1 MSRREPAVSRVL
13 PPVAGH
19 IDAELARLEDRID
32 WLWSLSPIHND
43 AMWQAFRDSG
53 FRTLPPMQY
62 GEKRESSL
70 PGLREELLALP
81 VQDIEEPL
89 IESLLAEKQRELDR
103 QIELVR
109 LRDKPGFHQASID
122 LFGDV
127 PARLK
132 RAAREVMTVTA
143 PEEALPRDVG
153 LDEVVDAAERELDW
167 YRERVEGFTSG
178 VVISD
183 DLNSLL
189 MVSRGRLFI
198 AEDIRVARARV
209 DPLIQHEIGT
219 HVVTHH
225 NGSRQPLSQ
234 LASGLA
240 HYDALQEGLGVLA
253 EYLAG
258 YLPAERMRVIA
269 GRVIAADMMLH
280 GTKFAEVFGCLHDEY
295 QLDTHDAFDVTVRA
309 FRGGGLTKDAV
320 YLAGLSDILDYLS
333 EGEPFEDLFI
343 GKFAL
348 SQMDTLRE
356 LAGEGWV
363 HPPDVMPR
371 YLEMPA
377 AMERLESCRELP
389 LHQLFHQ
396 EPHA

>member
-1 MSRREPAVSRVL
+1 M
-13 PPVAGH
+13 
-19 IDAELARLEDRID
+19 
-32 WLWSLSPIHND
+32 
-43 AMWQAFRDSG
+43 
-53 FRTLPPMQY
+53 
-62 GEKRESSL
+62 
-70 PGLREELLALP
+70 
-81 VQDIEEPL
+81 
-89 IESLLAEKQRELDR
+89 
-103 QIELVR
+103 
-109 LRDKPGFHQASID
+109 
-122 LFGDV
+122 
-127 PARLK
+127 
-132 RAAREVMTVTA
+132 
-143 PEEALPRDVG
+143 
-153 LDEVVDAAERELDW
+153 
-167 YRERVEGFTSG
+167 EGFTSD
-178 VVISD
+178 VVVAD

-189 MVSRGRLFI
+189 MVSRGRLYI
-198 AEDIRVARARV
+198 AEDIRVARSRV

-225 NGSRQPLSQ
+225 NGSQQPLTQ

-280 GTKFAEVFGCLHDEY
+280 GTTFADVFACLDDEY

-356 LAGEGWV
+356 LAGQGWV

-371 YLEMPA
+371 YLENPA
-377 AMERLESCRELP
+377 AIKRLERCRQMP
-389 LHQLFHQ
+389 LDQLFHR